1 MDADTRYGGVTT
13 LPVDRTLIVTP
24 IVTPIPLTFTTV
36 APAKP
41 SRFVMGTAG
50 TAVDL
55 LGHRNVARGGEN
67 ACRVAKR

>member
-1 MDADTRYGGVTT
+1 MDADTRYHHGGVTT

-24 IVTPIPLTFTTV
+24 IALAFTTV

-41 SRFVMGTAG
+41 RRFVMGTAG

-55 LGHRNVARGGEN
+55 LGHRNGASGGEN